1 MWYSALEVARYVITK
16 CSEAGKPV
24 SNLKLQKMLY
34 FLWVDFY
41 KKTGR
46 TLFYDDICA
55 WQFGPVVPDVYFEY
69 CSYAG
74 RPINARYNTSEINPN
89 DKKVLDMAI
98 SKYAKIPANI
108 LVNTT
113 HAVGSAW
120 DSTYKNGLGNR
131 RTIPFDLIKAK
142 EK

>member
-34 FLWVDFY
+34 FLWVEFY
-41 KKTGR
+41 RQTGR

-55 WQFGPVVPDVYFEY
+55 WQFGPVVPEVYYEY

-74 RPINARYNTSEINPN
+74 RPINVIYHTTDISPR
-89 DKKVLDMAI
+89 DRRVLDGIIDEYMEV
-98 SKYAKIPANI
+98 P
-108 LVNTT
+108 VNTLINRT
-113 HAVGSAW
+113 HALGTAW
-120 DSTYKNGLGNR
+120 DLTYRNGMGNR
-131 RTIPFDLIKAK
+131 RTIPFDLIRTK
-142 EK
+142 ER